1 MDSSAPADTIVAC
14 ATAPGRGGVGIVRVS
29 GALAPAIARQL
40 LGNLPPPRYA
50 AYRSFRAA
58 DDAIIDS
65 GIALYFPT
73 PNSFTGEDVLELQGH
88 GGAVVMDMLQRR
100 IIELGARPAR
110 PGEFS
115 ERAFLNGKIDLAQA
129 EAIADL
135 IDSTTEQ
142 AAHAATRSLQGE
154 FSARINALIEQ
165 LIELRMHVE
174 AAIDFPEEEIDFL
187 ADEHISIRLQA
198 VTAELAEVLSSARQ
212 GSLLREGINVVIAG
226 RPNVGKSSLLNR
238 LAGRDTAIVTNIPGT
253 TRDVLREHIHID
265 GLPLHIVDTAGLRA
279 SEDQIE
285 QEGMR
290 RTWQQITGADRV
302 LLIIDDCAG
311 LDADEQAIIEQLPEG
326 VPLTVVHNKIDLSRR
341 EPLLVNEVSPR
352 AKDEISHL
360 WLSAKTGAGMNIL
373 RTHLKDSSGYQQ
385 TDAGIFTARRR
396 HLDALQRARQ
406 NLHSG
411 ARRLQEQ
418 RAGELLAEEL
428 RQAQNALS
436 EITGAF
442 GADDLLG
449 RIFAGFCI
457 GK

>member
-1 MDSSAPADTIVAC
+1 
-14 ATAPGRGGVGIVRVS
+14 
-29 GALAPAIARQL
+29 
-40 LGNLPPPRYA
+40 
-50 AYRSFRAA
+50 
-58 DDAIIDS
+58 
-65 GIALYFPT
+65 
-73 PNSFTGEDVLELQGH
+73 
-88 GGAVVMDMLQRR
+88 
-100 IIELGARPAR
+100 
-110 PGEFS
+110 
-115 ERAFLNGKIDLAQA
+115 
-129 EAIADL
+129 
-135 IDSTTEQ
+135 
-142 AAHAATRSLQGE
+142 
-154 FSARINALIEQ
+154 
-165 LIELRMHVE
+165 
-174 AAIDFPEEEIDFL
+174 
-187 ADEHISIRLQA
+187 
-198 VTAELAEVLSSARQ
+198 
-212 GSLLREGINVVIAG
+212 
-226 RPNVGKSSLLNR
+226 
-238 LAGRDTAIVTNIPGT
+238 
-253 TRDVLREHIHID
+253 VLREHIHID

-311 LDADEQAIIEQLPEG
+311 LGADEQAIIEQLPEG

-341 EPLLVNEVSPR
+341 EPLLVNEVPPR

-396 HLDALQRARQ
+396 HLDALQRAQHNLRNGTQ
-406 NLHSG
+406 QLHSN
-411 ARRLQEQ
+411 